1 MAWSFRKRIRL
12 AKGLSL
18 NLFKSGI
25 GLSVGGKGLT
35 VSSGKRGTYV
45 NASLPGTG
53 LSARIRI
60 DNLAEKIQDPQS
72 GAEEGMSPSPERS
85 KPSAAGCLPLIL
97 TTLFAGWFVWTLF
110 SE

>member
-18 NLFKSGI
+18 NLSKSGI
-25 GLSVGGKGLT
+25 GLSVGGNGLT
-35 VSSGKRGTYV
+35 VSPGKRGTYV
-45 NASLPGTG
+45 NASLPATG
-53 LSARIRI
+53 LSARTRI